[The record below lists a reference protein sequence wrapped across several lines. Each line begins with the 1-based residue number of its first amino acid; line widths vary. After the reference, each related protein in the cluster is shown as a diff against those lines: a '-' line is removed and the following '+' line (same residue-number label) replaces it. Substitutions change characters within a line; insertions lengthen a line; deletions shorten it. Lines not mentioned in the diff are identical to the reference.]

1 LSSEPKQNKT
11 KQNKTKQNKTQN
23 KIKRAPFPSHVP
35 LDAHRERELGLQLAN
50 DRVALCKLRLEIGDL
65 ARALLEDST
74 GALGLARAVCTEW
87 RGLSVAVAERL
98 GTEQRV
104 VALDGD
110 GGDLG
115 FQPPAPGLGTLE
127 RRRELL
133 RLVFGPRQLRTE
145 RLELCARIV
154 DFWVECCVRIGSL
167 LFKNKKIERKT
178 RYTYPWPS
186 RRLCRPR
193 RPRRAWP

>member
-1 LSSEPKQNKT
+1 
-11 KQNKTKQNKTQN
+11 
-23 KIKRAPFPSHVP
+23 
-35 LDAHRERELGLQLAN
+35 
-50 DRVALCKLRLEIGDL
+50 
-65 ARALLEDST
+65 
-74 GALGLARAVCTEW
+74 
-87 RGLSVAVAERL
+87 
-98 GTEQRV
+98 V

-167 LFKNKKIERKT
+167 LFKNKKIGKKDTVYLPLAVSALVPPPPPEASLALS
-178 RYTYPWPS
+178 WS
-186 RRLCRPR
+186 IS
-193 RPRRAWP
+193 PRRAATIASVAGSRLTTGLFLIRRARSAYLRVLSVSSKLFRSAW